1 MGLKGILSISGKP
14 GLYKLVGQT
23 KNGIIVESLEDGKRF
38 PAHSSSKIS
47 ALEDISIYGTNGEKP
62 LIEIY
67 QDLFALENGGKS
79 LDAKATND
87 ELRNKALAIFPELDT
102 ERVYV
107 SDLKKLFKWY
117 NILVEAKLIEAEKTE
132 EAEATEAA
140 PAEEKSAEKKPAKPK
155 AKKAPKAKKEE

>member
-67 QDLFALENGGKS
+67 QELFALENGGKS

-87 ELRNKALAIFPELDT
+87 ELRNKALAVFPELDT
-102 ERVYV
+102 DRVYV

-117 NILVEAKLIEAEKTE
+117 NILVEAKLIEAEKE
-132 EAEATEAA
+132 EAEEALEA
-140 PAEEKSAEKKPAKPK
+140 SSEEKVAEKKPAKPK
-155 AKKAPKAKKEE
+155 AKKTPKAKKEE

>member
-23 KNGIIVESLEDGKRF
+23 KNGIIVESLEDEKRF

-67 QDLFALENGGKS
+67 QELFALENGGKS

-87 ELRNKALAIFPELDT
+87 ELRNKALAVFPELDT
-102 ERVYV
+102 DRVYV

-117 NILVEAKLIEAEKTE
+117 NILVEAKLIEAEKE
-132 EAEATEAA
+132 EAEEALETSS
-140 PAEEKSAEKKPAKPK
+140 EEKVAEKKSAKPK
-155 AKKAPKAKKEE
+155 AKKTPKAKKEE

>member
-67 QDLFALENGGKS
+67 QELFALENGGKS

-87 ELRNKALAIFPELDT
+87 ELRNKAMAVFPELDT

-132 EAEATEAA
+132 EAEATEEA
-140 PAEEKSAEKKPAKPK
+140 PAEKKTAEKKPTKPK